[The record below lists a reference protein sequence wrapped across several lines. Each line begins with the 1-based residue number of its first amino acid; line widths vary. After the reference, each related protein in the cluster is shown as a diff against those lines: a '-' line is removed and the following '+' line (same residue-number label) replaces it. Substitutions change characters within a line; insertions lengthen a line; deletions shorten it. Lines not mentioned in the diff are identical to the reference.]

1 MRQTRCPRGLTSAR
15 HPCVLPATN
24 NQDQHGRTMTIA
36 EALPRGRAI
45 AGRGLAAGAVGKILE
60 WYDFAA
66 YGYFAAVF
74 AKNFFP
80 TGDRF
85 SSILS
90 AYGVFAIAFMMRPLG
105 SILFVRM
112 ATRCCWG
119 PPDRSPSTRRF
130 TRTTTLRRSEI

>member
-1 MRQTRCPRGLTSAR
+1 
-15 HPCVLPATN
+15 
-24 NQDQHGRTMTIA
+24 MTIVD
-36 EALPRGRAI
+36 ALPRGRAI
-45 AGRGLAAGAVGKILE
+45 AGRGRAAGAVGNILE

-80 TGDRF
+80 AGDRF

-105 SILFVRM
+105 SILFGHIGDRFGRKRALIISATAM
-112 ATRCCWG
+112 ALSTFAIACC
-119 PPDRSPSTRRF
+119 RL
-130 TRTTTLRRSEI
+130 TTP